1 MAGRPLPGRKV
12 AAVVAGGL
20 AALLLA
26 AGPAAAGEERPTLAE
41 LESEVMCPTCRTT
54 LDQSSAPIA
63 ERMRQFIRA
72 RIAAGDTKSEIKRK
86 LVAQFGDQVLASPP
100 ASGFN
105 LLVWVLPPAG
115 AVVAGLTLAVLARR
129 WSRGR
134 GESPGPEG
142 EPIDA
147 ELERRVE
154 EALERLE
161 A

>member
-1 MAGRPLPGRKV
+1 VALLAFGLV
-12 AAVVAGGL
+12 AAL
-20 AALLLA
+20 AASSLA
-26 AGPAAAGEERPTLAE
+26 WASEEQPTLAE
-41 LESEVMCPTCRTT
+41 LETEVICPTCHTT

-63 ERMRQFIRA
+63 ERMRQFIRS

-100 ASGFN
+100 KRGFN

-115 AVVAGLTLAVLARR
+115 VVLGGLLLALLARR
-129 WSRGR
+129 WSRGQGR
-134 GESPGPEG
+134 DPEPE
-142 EPIDA
+142 EPIDP

-154 EALERLE
+154 EALDQLE